1 MEFKVKSDIKS
12 LMDYFTD
19 LEQELE
25 LLHYEVY
32 GVKIWQYLRTRI
44 FLNLAYE
51 TGVYELAHTKK
62 VGFSDLLKALPSL
75 LFYSLFSNPLAGN
88 YKKDILI
95 FNSGRKINIE
105 GKLIDIYTKYL
116 IDEFDDES
124 YEIIEELFE
133 NKHLGEEF
141 KNRKHEDYI
150 QVAKIIRS
158 KISRFKFSA
167 KQREFIQT
175 IELRFEADLK
185 AKIDLLNLF
194 RNGYLY
200 FKNDFKVYSK
210 ILKKRKPKKI
220 FLVSAYTNK
229 KAIIAAAKAEG
240 VECVEIQHGVINNN
254 DIGYYYA
261 DQVTVDYF
269 PDKIYVFGQYWKES
283 VKFPLR
289 DENVCV
295 KGFAYLKMQI
305 EKYKHEL
312 KTNNQILIISQ
323 GTIGRQLSKII
334 FEGIQ
339 ELEEYELVY
348 KLHPGEYG
356 RWRTEYPE
364 LMSLSK
370 LSNVRVIENDDEN
383 LHHYLSKS
391 RYVIG
396 VYSTAIYEALAFNCQ
411 IMVVNLPGIEF
422 VEDLISNDVI
432 KLIHTMSDAHKVM
445 IEDNFKSISS
455 DYLFA

>member
-1 MEFKVKSDIKS
+1 LEIKIKSDIKS

-19 LEQELE
+19 LEQELG
-25 LLHYEVY
+25 LLKYEVS

-44 FLNLAYE
+44 FLRLAYE
-51 TGVYELAHTKK
+51 KGIYGLAHTKK
-62 VGFSDLLKALPSL
+62 IGFFDLLKAFPSL
-75 LFYSLFSNPLAGN
+75 LFYSVFSNPLCGY

-95 FNSGRKINIE
+95 FNSGRKINVDNN
-105 GKLIDIYTKYL
+105 LIDIYTKHL
-116 IDEFDDES
+116 TDDFKTDE

-133 NKHLGEEF
+133 NKHLTREF
-141 KNRKHEDYI
+141 KNRTHEDYI
-150 QVAKIIRS
+150 QIVKIIKS
-158 KISRFKFSA
+158 KFSLFKFNA
-167 KQREFIQT
+167 DECEFIRV
-175 IELRFEADLK
+175 IEMRFQKDLK
-185 AKIDLLNLF
+185 VKIDLCNLF
-194 RNGYLY
+194 RNGCL
-200 FKNDFKVYSK
+200 FFLSDFKIYRK
-210 ILKKRKPKKI
+210 ILKKRKPKRI

-254 DIGYYYA
+254 SIGYYYA
-261 DQVTVDYF
+261 DMESVEYF
-269 PDKIYVFGQYWKES
+269 PDKIYVFGQYWKDA
-283 VKFPLR
+283 VKFPLK
-289 DENVCV
+289 DKNIYVN
-295 KGFAYLKMQI
+295 GFPFLKMQI
-305 EKYKHEL
+305 EKYKNEI
-312 KTNNQILIISQ
+312 KNKSQILIISQ

-364 LMSLSK
+364 LMNLSK

-396 VYSTAIYEALAFNCQ
+396 VYSTAIYEALAFDCQ